1 LECLKGRKCRKEN
14 NKKKTQQ
21 IVVDSEV
28 GLFFAGQKNLS
39 VSLKCLFKSR
49 ETGFNQT
56 ATCRWDNRSLPQLQ
70 GSHGWVW
77 KKDAG

>member
-1 LECLKGRKCRKEN
+1 VLKGQKMQKRKQQ
-14 NKKKTQQ
+14 KKTQQ